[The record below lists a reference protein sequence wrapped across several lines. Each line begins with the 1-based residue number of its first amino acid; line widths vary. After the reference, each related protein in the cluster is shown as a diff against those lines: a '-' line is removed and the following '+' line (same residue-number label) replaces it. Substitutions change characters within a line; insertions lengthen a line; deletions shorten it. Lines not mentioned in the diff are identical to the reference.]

1 MPDNRDNSAI
11 TSDYRRWRRLRKM
24 LLSEEPLCRMC
35 QGLGKATLATV
46 VDHIISRRDGGTDD
60 RGNLQPLCAPCH
72 NGPKASF
79 ERTGKL
85 RGCDVNGVPLDPG
98 HPWR

>member
-46 VDHIISRRDGGTDD
+46 VDHIIPRRAGGTDD
-60 RGNLQPLCAPCH
+60 RGNLQSLCAPCH
-72 NGPKASF
+72 NGPKASY
-79 ERTGKL
+79 EATGKL

-98 HPWR
+98 HHWR